1 MIRSFIKIFDK
12 IEDRVRVRLSH
23 FPILY
28 GIIAGASIVLFW
40 RGIWHTADIIES
52 WGGIWSIIFS
62 GPGILVLST
71 LVLLVTGLL
80 VSSFIGNH
88 IIISGLKKE
97 KKLIDKTET
106 ELMTEASELS
116 QVLSELRS
124 LRKSVEELKQRK

>member
-1 MIRSFIKIFDK
+1 MIRSLIKIFDK

-116 QVLSELRS
+116 QVLLTFTQLPS
-124 LRKSVEELKQRK
+124 